1 MMLIQLSA
9 FKKAANR
16 PWSGRRIGFIL
27 FYALLSYAIV
37 RLLNDVISNTRFW
50 IRPIETN
57 LAEITG
63 CLLISFIFEWVV
75 ASFLLQMEK
84 ENRGIPNPT
93 ASIRQFLSL
102 TIYLELVVIL
112 FIFPLAEFTD
122 DGLQWY
128 DVVIL
133 SFAPVSM
140 WLFYF
145 SVKQS
150 QWFIHKSYE
159 QNMLLEKINKDRLE
173 NELQYLRAQF
183 HPHFLFNALN
193 TIYFQIDE
201 SNYDARFTIEKL
213 SELLRYQLYDQ
224 DNKVALDQE
233 FRHLSNFIEL
243 QKQRSSEELKLDFQ
257 FPENTNGQ
265 QIYPLLLLPLV
276 ENAFKYV
283 GGNPFIKMKIS
294 LENELLNLNIQ
305 NAIPPIA
312 HLHNKGGIGLTNL
325 KKRLQ
330 LLYPEKHQ
338 LTIEKEDE
346 TFSAHLK
353 IEL

>member
-1 MMLIQLSA
+1 MMLIQLST

-27 FYALLSYAIV
+27 FYALLSYAII

-63 CLLISFIFEWVV
+63 CLLISFIFEWMV
-75 ASFLLQMEK
+75 ASFLFQMET
-84 ENRGIPNPT
+84 ENRSLPNPT
-93 ASIRQFLSL
+93 TSLRQFLSL
-102 TIYLELVVIL
+102 AVYLELVVIL

-150 QWFIHKSYE
+150 QSLIRKSYE
-159 QNMLLEKINKDRLE
+159 QTLLLEKINKDRLE

-201 SNYDARFTIEKL
+201 SNTDARFTIEKL

-224 DNKVALDQE
+224 DNKVGLEQE
-233 FRHLSNFIEL
+233 FSHLKNFIAL

-257 FPENTNGQ
+257 FPAKTNGQ

-283 GGNPFIKMKIS
+283 GGDPFITMYIILK
-294 LENELLNLNIQ
+294 NEQLDFHIQ
-305 NAIPPIA
+305 NAIPSIA
-312 HLHNKGGIGLTNL
+312 HMHSSGGIGLSNL

-338 LTIEKEDE
+338 LSIDKAAE

-353 IEL
+353 IQL